1 MRLGQGS
8 GDSAGEDGKR
18 RIPRHETEGGADP
31 GTPPSSGVPA
41 GQAQEA
47 GPPGEGGRARDAGA
61 PGPAQA
67 SGPAQGHDPAQTSG
81 PVQAAHGPAQ
91 DGGPGAADG
100 AGGGAG
106 GGAGQTGNA
115 VPPPAEGGG
124 APAAPPPSGH
134 APGKQLRFAKPL
146 TTASLIGWTG
156 LSVLLPGAA
165 HLRAGR
171 RRTGY
176 ALIGAFGVL
185 LVAAVVAAF
194 VISENTGFLARDNT
208 LLAGAILS
216 GVGAVAW
223 FLLVLSSYISLRP
236 KRLTGRGQIVSGVA
250 IGVLCVAVMSPF
262 ALAASAVLTVKDAAN
277 TIFESSAGNPTV
289 VPVKHDDPW
298 NGRERVNFLL
308 VGGDGAG
315 NREGIRTD
323 SMTVASV
330 HVATGNTVMFSLPR
344 NLQHVRFPPDTAL
357 GRQFPN
363 GFMRELPNGGLLN
376 EVWQYGEE
384 HPEVVQGKDGQR
396 GPKALMEAI
405 GYTLNLKID
414 YYALINMFGFAHL
427 VDAIGGLKIRVEK
440 DVPWGGLYGTAGT
453 IKAGYR
459 TLSGEEAL
467 WYGRSRVGSD
477 DFSRMSRQRCVI
489 GAFAQQATPSVVLT
503 NFVKI
508 ANVAKRMAKTDI
520 PRELLDPLTGL
531 ALKVKNAR
539 ITSLQFVPP
548 EFYSG
553 SPDWQKIR
561 AATAK
566 ALRQSAQPARRAQA
580 AGVTASP
587 DTSGATPTPS
597 ATGTVRAMPHQ
608 TPHQTPSQ
616 TPTRNGGGAKSL
628 GELCGF

>member
-1 MRLGQGS
+1 MGLGQDS
-8 GDSAGEDGKR
+8 GDPAGKDGKQHTR
-18 RIPRHETEGGADP
+18 RHET
-31 GTPPSSGVPA
+31 
-41 GQAQEA
+41 
-47 GPPGEGGRARDAGA
+47 
-61 PGPAQA
+61 
-67 SGPAQGHDPAQTSG
+67 
-81 PVQAAHGPAQ
+81 
-91 DGGPGAADG
+91 ADG
-100 AGGGAG
+100 AGPGAG
-106 GGAGQTGNA
+106 HSPATPAGQT
-115 VPPPAEGGG
+115 PETRQGGEG
-124 APAAPPPSGH
+124 APAQESGPAAETAGAQGPGPAAGAAPRDTTAATPAATPAP
-134 APGKQLRFAKPL
+134 APGSGRSAKKGPRFAKPM

-156 LSVLLPGAA
+156 LSVILPGAA
-165 HLRAGR
+165 HLRSGR

-176 ALIGAFGVL
+176 VLLTLFGVL
-185 LVAAVVAAF
+185 LAAAVVAALLLWGN
-194 VISENTGFLARDNT
+194 IGFLTRDST
-208 LLAGAILS
+208 LLTAAILA

-236 KRLTGRGQIVSGVA
+236 NRLTGKGQIVSGIA

-262 ALAASAVLTVKDAAN
+262 ALAASAALTGRDMAN
-277 TIFESSAGNPTV
+277 AIFQSSTGDDPAVTPI
-289 VPVKHDDPW
+289 KHEDPW
-298 NGRERVNFLL
+298 NGRDRVNFLL

-330 HVATGNTVMFSLPR
+330 HIETGNTVMFSLPR
-344 NLQHVRFPPDTAL
+344 NLQHVRFPPDSAL

-414 YYALINMFGFAHL
+414 YYALVNMFGFARL
-427 VDAIGGLKIRVEK
+427 VDAIGGLKIRVDQ

-508 ANVAKRMAKTDI
+508 ANVAKKMAKTDI
-520 PRELLDPLTGL
+520 PRELLDPLTEL
-531 ALKVKNAR
+531 ALKVKGGR

-561 AATAK
+561 AATLK
-566 ALRQSAQPARRAQA
+566 ALRQSVQPSRRAQA

-587 DTSGATPTPS
+587 GTSTGPSTGASTGTAASPGASGATPTPS
-597 ATGTVRAMPHQ
+597 ASKTVRALPHQ
-608 TPHQTPSQ
+608 TPTQ
-616 TPTRNGGGAKSL
+616 NGSAKSL
-628 GELCGF
+628 DELCGF